1 MITVLKSKIHR
12 IAVTQADLNYEGS
25 ISISK
30 RLMDVAEIRPYE
42 KVQVVNIN
50 NGERFE
56 TYAIVHEDDH
66 QSYGTHIGVNGAGA
80 RLVQPGDLLI
90 IMSYVMVDD
99 AYLSENYEPIVLL
112 RNNNGTI
119 TLGDMCVNCLYG

>member
-1 MITVLKSKIHR
+1 M
-12 IAVTQADLNYEGS
+12 TQADLNYEGS

-30 RLMDVAEIRPYE
+30 RLMDVAKIRPYE

-56 TYAIVHEDDH
+56 TYAITHEDDALT
-66 QSYGTHIGVNGAGA
+66 YGGHIGVNGAGA

-90 IMSYVMVDD
+90 IMSYATVDD
-99 AYLSENYEPIVLL
+99 VYLSENYEPIVLL
-112 RNNNGTI
+112 TNKNGTI
-119 TLGDMCVNCLYG
+119 TYGDMCVNCLYG